1 MLGVLPAGRQA
12 RAACTPDR
20 AGLLGAHV
28 RAARATGPGRRAQVL
43 FEEEV
48 RRLCDTFE
56 QQFHYSVFFAYQ
68 RLREQEIRNIMWIAE
83 CVAQDQKIRIN
94 DGIVFLF

>member
-1 MLGVLPAGRQA
+1 MRSGEAK
-12 RAACTPDR
+12 
-20 AGLLGAHV
+20 LGACGAVAPVHKV
-28 RAARATGPGRRAQVL
+28 LALRALRLQVL

-56 QQFHYSVFFAYQ
+56 QQFHYSVFFAYM

>member
-1 MLGVLPAGRQA
+1 MHKVLALRALG
-12 RAACTPDR
+12 
-20 AGLLGAHV
+20 
-28 RAARATGPGRRAQVL
+28 AQVL

-56 QQFHYSVFFAYQ
+56 QQFHYSVFFAYM

>member
-1 MLGVLPAGRQA
+1 MDRGMLTGVYEVAWGR
-12 RAACTPDR
+12 
-20 AGLLGAHV
+20 
-28 RAARATGPGRRAQVL
+28 QVL

-56 QQFHYSVFFAYQ
+56 QQFHYSVFFAYM

-94 DGIVFLF
+94 DGIVYLF